1 MATQMNVS
9 GLARRGPT
17 PYATSEHHSDATL
30 ARLRHRISRLRRRDE
45 SPVSARTTAK
55 QCVRAT
61 RPSSRTLRAT
71 VLHGEASPTD
81 SANDP
86 AVQEA
91 CFDGWR
97 IIRTQIWLSRGYGLP
112 AASLQPARRR
122 RRRDSAAAGAIPP
135 RARARRCRLP
145 GYILAGVAAHTNAPQ
160 RVRLILYILVRPH
173 LHLHVTLSP
182 LIPLESPLVMSTLR
196 AHNVVSLHC
205 RAIAGPFRW
214 GFRERLWRRVLPLET
229 TSRAARRYACGT

>member
-1 MATQMNVS
+1 MGGVCWGMPAAFIQPVLYYCNYYDHHHQGHLMATQMNVS

-182 LIPLESPLVMSTLR
+182 LIPLEIQYMDLQIRM
-196 AHNVVSLHC
+196 
-205 RAIAGPFRW
+205 
-214 GFRERLWRRVLPLET
+214 
-229 TSRAARRYACGT
+229 